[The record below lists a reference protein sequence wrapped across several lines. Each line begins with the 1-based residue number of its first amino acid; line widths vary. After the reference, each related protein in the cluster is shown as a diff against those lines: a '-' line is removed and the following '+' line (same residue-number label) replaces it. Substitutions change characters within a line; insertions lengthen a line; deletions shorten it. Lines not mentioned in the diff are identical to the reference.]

1 MKFKNMHLAGPTAA
15 ASMLGLG
22 LLFVTRLTSP
32 TATLNRSSVNPD
44 LRSKRYELS
53 QVLYRFPQSG
63 AKLVGGKS
71 VALALPRELRLDNFA
86 SRFSSE
92 GFPAA
97 AAVQEAMLFDAPTA
111 LAFAAESRGEQTYAP
126 SFSRSGM
133 SAGFAG
139 GAMMG
144 AMGSGVVASAY
155 RSAASS
161 APFPASVRASSS
173 VADGATIAASLPDVA
188 TSAQLTPV
196 GSQAVN
202 ANSTTTSAS
211 NSASVEPTAAP
222 VDGRTS
228 PLSAVADAPS
238 APTTADRTPVRNVV
252 QAVASNSWVYEPIP
266 GGDVS
271 APKPTTT
278 PSSGPSQNPTSLN
291 PVLWVPPVRPADVSS
306 LSPNAGSPL
315 PQNLPMLVTPEPSSV
330 ALLGAGM
337 AALALAARRRRR
349 A

>member
-1 MKFKNMHLAGPTAA
+1 
-15 ASMLGLG
+15 
-22 LLFVTRLTSP
+22 
-32 TATLNRSSVNPD
+32 
-44 LRSKRYELS
+44 
-53 QVLYRFPQSG
+53 
-63 AKLVGGKS
+63 
-71 VALALPRELRLDNFA
+71 
-86 SRFSSE
+86 
-92 GFPAA
+92 
-97 AAVQEAMLFDAPTA
+97 
-111 LAFAAESRGEQTYAP
+111 
-126 SFSRSGM
+126 
-133 SAGFAG
+133 
-139 GAMMG
+139 MG

-211 NSASVEPTAAP
+211 NTASVEPTAAP

-278 PSSGPSQNPTSLN
+278 PSSGPSQNPTLLN